1 MVELAH
7 FYQGWTL
14 DYIRSLTVYELDIAR
29 DYMVHVNKN
38 QGGEGNGSQRHSST
52 KGSSNR

>member
-1 MVELAH
+1 MLELAH

-14 DYIRSLTVYELDIAR
+14 DYIRSLTVYELDMAR
-29 DYMVHVNKN
+29 DYMIHVNKS
-38 QGGEGNGSQRHSST
+38 QGGEGNGGQRHAPT